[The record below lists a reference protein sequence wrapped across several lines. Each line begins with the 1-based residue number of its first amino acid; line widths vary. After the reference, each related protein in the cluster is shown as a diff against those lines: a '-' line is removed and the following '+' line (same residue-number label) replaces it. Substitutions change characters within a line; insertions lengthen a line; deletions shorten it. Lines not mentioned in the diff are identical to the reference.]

1 VRAHGSDTLAFFKLR
16 RDLHYIFSPDR
27 RAFLGYRVEGRVLL
41 VAGDPVGPPDAL
53 PALVSET
60 ASFAEVHGL
69 EIAALGAS
77 SGLVT
82 LWKQAGLRSLYLGD
96 EAIVETRRF
105 SLEGRAIR
113 KVRQS
118 VNRLQTAGY
127 EASLVRLSSLDER
140 TLEELD
146 HVSRL
151 WRAGAPERG
160 FSMAMDSI
168 DEEHEGDDSVVIL
181 ARDETGAVRGFLH
194 FVPSFG
200 RPAMSL
206 SFMRRDHHTPN
217 GLTEFMVVKAI
228 ELLREE
234 GIDELSLNF
243 AAFGRLLERPRGR
256 TERWLGKLVTL
267 GSRYF
272 QVESLYRFNAKF
284 SPRWEPR
291 YLVYG
296 SIFQLPRVGFAAMSA
311 EGQLPRVGG

>member
-1 VRAHGSDTLAFFKLR
+1 VR
-16 RDLHYIFSPDR
+16 
-27 RAFLGYRVEGRVLL
+27 
-41 VAGDPVGPPDAL
+41 
-53 PALVSET
+53 ET
-60 ASFAEVHGL
+60 AAFAEVRGL
-69 EIAALGAS
+69 EVAALGAS
-77 SGLVT
+77 AALVA
-82 LWKQAGLRSLYLGD
+82 LWKQAGLRALYLGD
-96 EAIVETRRF
+96 EAIVETRQF

-127 EASLVRLSSLDER
+127 AASASRLGELDEH
-140 TLEELD
+140 TLEEMD
-146 HVSRL
+146 RVSRL

-168 DEEHEGDDSVVIL
+168 EEEHEGDDSVVIL

-206 SFMRRDHHTPN
+206 SFMRRDHDTPN

-228 ELLREE
+228 ELLRED
-234 GIDELSLNF
+234 GIEELSLNF

-256 TERWLGKLVTL
+256 IERWLGKLVTL

-296 SIFQLPRVGFAAMSA
+296 SILQLPRIGLAAMSA
-311 EGQLPRVGG
+311 EGQLPRAGS